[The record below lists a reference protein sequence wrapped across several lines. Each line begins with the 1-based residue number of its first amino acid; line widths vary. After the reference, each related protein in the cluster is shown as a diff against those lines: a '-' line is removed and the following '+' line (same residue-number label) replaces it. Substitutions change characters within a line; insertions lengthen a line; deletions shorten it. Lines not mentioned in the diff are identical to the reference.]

1 MWSGG
6 VLNAW
11 NRRAIEYAIWR
22 VRLGTFQGSRRINN
36 IFRERVRPVMR
47 KCTAIGHHIQSIV
60 VFFKC
65 LFVFLFVCSTTT
77 RRPWLAS
84 QLIWLIIK
92 LSFGKQSKPL
102 PRNLL
107 IANTQRIGLHC
118 SNKINDTTMMCRA
131 VCTIHTFLLNVNF
144 RIYCTHNPIGVVD
157 WESHHSIHIACLLG
171 GKVCPINEI
180 IMIGIEN
187 SLMQ

>member
-1 MWSGG
+1 MRETEGQLSMRFGECAWAHFKGRAELIISSAKGFD
-6 VLNAW
+6 LWCANAQ
-11 NRRAIEYAIWR
+11 RSAITFS
-22 VRLGTFQGSRRINN
+22 RLSCFLMFICVFICVFHNN
-36 IFRERVRPVMR
+36 AAR
-47 KCTAIGHHIQSIV
+47 
-60 VFFKC
+60 
-65 LFVFLFVCSTTT
+65 
-77 RRPWLAS
+77 WLAS

-131 VCTIHTFLLNVNF
+131 VCTIHIFLLNVNF